1 MSLYNKDIMV
11 VFFTNI
17 QKLISWLYRMRLRIR
32 NFIKDRF
39 LEKFSTNWVVV
50 PIFLFLAWLIICF
63 DYSSVILRPEELS
76 SLFFSIGT
84 ITGSMLAIV
93 FAFTS
98 QLISRSNEALSTRFY
113 KAFARDIKID
123 LSYILLG
130 AITVGEFVLGTI
142 NSGGNNDTK
151 IILLKTGILS
161 LLFSIMI
168 LYYSYTRL
176 IKLMDNDQLVLI
188 LAKKYKKEIDEM
200 NYLAKR
206 ISHILNIKHN
216 KTSDKDK
223 RAMQAYVYTTQ
234 LHPKVNSLQNHLDG
248 LIELYSVSKEKKD
261 TYAAYN
267 WLFLAFN
274 LIIVYTLSR
283 KYNSSIKYNPKA
295 GLISESDVAAF
306 IQASLEK
313 MYFIWEKALAEND
326 VVTIRKYIR
335 HVQDVVIASLDVQ
348 HIERPEENPAYH
360 AAIYNFTEII
370 ENSIKQKNVDAL
382 FEASDALNQIAK
394 KALQFKHRIDPTE
407 NILKYLHKIIA
418 QASRSDDMYPVL
430 KNGID
435 SLTSVC
441 NHIFAQD
448 ELTDRRLRIMQD
460 YVPNCIILGVMSDRS
475 LVDITLTVFGD
486 NIFAYA
492 SQGIGD
498 NISENQVKKI
508 INISDLTISILKSLA
523 ILSIGMRNGVQS
535 MNRNILVMPEFL
547 FKILTNDKVNEIHK
561 QKIKYLL
568 SELATLPS
576 SLPKLE
582 AVKNFNDIE
591 DFLDKLLQSS
601 LIGVENNQLDYS
613 GKVLSSI
620 FKYLEDAVN
629 SKDSKVSIMDVLR
642 CVNKTKTIGAAAQS
656 LGHKDISK
664 KVIEFIKKIEELYH
678 DKYFPDGFDESKQH
692 TPSPLFLRSDQDTA
706 YGSGVGL
713 PSYFDGTY
721 ELFLRHYS
729 RSALD
734 KFEKSIWR
742 FDDEKQQSNQEH
754 SSQNS

>member
-418 QASRSDDMYPVL
+418 QASGSDDMYPVL

-460 YVPNCIILGVMSDRS
+460 YVPNCIIQGVMSDRS

-508 INISDLTISILKSLA
+508 INTSDLTISILKSLA
-523 ILSIGMRNGVQS
+523 ILSIEMRNGVQS
-535 MNRNILVMPEFL
+535 MNRNILVMSEFL

>member
-1 MSLYNKDIMV
+1 MRNLLYKYLVIFYKQSL
-11 VFFTNI
+11 
-17 QKLISWLYRMRLRIR
+17 RLDPLELHIR
-32 NFIKDRF
+32 NFIKYRF
-39 LEKFSTNWVVV
+39 LEKFSSNWVAT
-50 PIFLFLAWLIICF
+50 PIFLLLAWLIICF
-63 DYSSVILRPEELS
+63 DCSSIILNSEELS

-130 AITVGEFVLGTI
+130 AITVGEFVLGAI
-142 NSGGNNDTK
+142 NSRGNNDTK
-151 IILLKTGILS
+151 IILLKIGIL
-161 LLFSIMI
+161 LLLLSII
-168 LYYSYTRL
+168 VLYYSYTRL
-176 IKLMDNDQLVLI
+176 IRLMNNDQLVLM

-206 ISHILNIKHN
+206 ISHILNIKHD
-216 KTSDKDK
+216 KTLDKDK

-267 WLFLAFN
+267 WLHLAFN

-283 KYNSSIKYNPKA
+283 KYNSSIKHNPKA

-335 HVQDVVIASLDVQ
+335 HVQDVVMASLDVR
-348 HIERPEENPAYH
+348 HIEQPEENPAYH
-360 AAIYNFTEII
+360 TAIYNFTEVI

-394 KALQFKHRIDPTE
+394 KALQFKHRIDPIE
-407 NILKYLHKIIA
+407 SILKYLHKIIA
-418 QASRSDDMYPVL
+418 QASGSDDMYPVL
-430 KNGID
+430 KNGVD
-435 SLTSVC
+435 SLISVC
-441 NHIFAQD
+441 NQIFIQD
-448 ELTDRRLRIMQD
+448 ELTDYRLRIMQKYIPD
-460 YVPNCIILGVMSDRS
+460 CIILGVKNNRHLIDT
-475 LVDITLTVFGD
+475 TLTVFGD

-492 SQGIGD
+492 SREFGD
-498 NISENQVKKI
+498 NISENQIKKI
-508 INISDLTISILKSLA
+508 VNISELTISILKRLA
-523 ILSIGMRNGVQS
+523 ILSRGISGGVQS
-535 MNRNILVMPEFL
+535 MNRNILVMPQLL
-547 FKILTNDKVNEIHK
+547 FKILVNDKVDERYK
-561 QKIKYLL
+561 QEIKYLL
-568 SELATLPS
+568 SKLATLPS

-582 AVKNFNDIE
+582 SVETFDDIE

-613 GKVLSSI
+613 SKVLSSI
-620 FKYLEDAVN
+620 FQYLKDAAN
-629 SKDSKVSIMDVLR
+629 GEDSKVNIMDLLR
-642 CVNKTKTIGAAAQS
+642 VVNKTKTIGAVAQS
-656 LGHKDISK
+656 LGYKDISK
-664 KVIEFIKKIEELYH
+664 AVIEFIRNFEELYH
-678 DKYFPDGFDESKQH
+678 NEYYPDGFDENKQY
-692 TPSPLFLRSDQDTA
+692 TPSPLFLHSGKNTV
-706 YGSGVGL
+706 YGSRLGL
-713 PSYFDGTY
+713 PSYFNDVYALFY
-721 ELFLRHYS
+721 EHHS
-729 RSALD
+729 QSVLD

-742 FDDEKQQSNQEH
+742 NAKKKKS
-754 SSQNS
+754 

>member
-1 MSLYNKDIMV
+1 
-11 VFFTNI
+11 
-17 QKLISWLYRMRLRIR
+17 MRLRIR
-32 NFIKDRF
+32 NFIKYRF
-39 LEKFSTNWVVV
+39 LEKFSANWVVT
-50 PIFLFLAWLIICF
+50 PIFLLLAWLIFYF
-63 DYSSVILRPEELS
+63 DCSSIILNSEELS
-76 SLFFSIGT
+76 SPFFSIGT
-84 ITGSMLAIV
+84 ITGSMLAIA

-98 QLISRSNEALSTRFY
+98 QLISRSSEALPARFY
-113 KAFARDIKID
+113 RIFARDTVID
-123 LSYILLG
+123 ISYALLG
-130 AITVGEFVLGTI
+130 LITIVEFGIGITVNSDSGT
-142 NSGGNNDTK
+142 
-151 IILLKTGILS
+151 LLLRIGLLL

-176 IKLMDNDQLVLI
+176 IKLMNNDQLVLM

-267 WLFLAFN
+267 WLCLAFN

-283 KYNSSIKYNPKA
+283 KYNSSIKCNPKA
-295 GLISESDVAAF
+295 GLILESDVAAF

-360 AAIYNFTEII
+360 AAIYNFTEVI

-394 KALQFKHRIDPTE
+394 KALQFKHRIDPID
-407 NILKYLHKIIA
+407 NILKYLHKIIV
-418 QASRSDDMYPVL
+418 QASGSDDMYPVL

-441 NHIFAQD
+441 NQIFIQD
-448 ELTDRRLRIMQD
+448 ELTDYRLRIMQKYIPD
-460 YVPNCIILGVMSDRS
+460 CIILGVKNNRHLIDT
-475 LVDITLTVFGD
+475 TLTMFGD

-492 SQGIGD
+492 SREFGD
-498 NISENQVKKI
+498 NISENQIKKI
-508 INISDLTISILKSLA
+508 VNISELTISILKRLA
-523 ILSIGMRNGVQS
+523 ILSRGISSGVQG
-535 MNRNILVMPEFL
+535 MNRNILVMPQLL
-547 FKILTNDKVNEIHK
+547 FNILVNDKVDERYK
-561 QKIKYLL
+561 QEIKYLL
-568 SELATLPS
+568 SKLATLPS

-582 AVKNFNDIE
+582 SVETFDDIE

-629 SKDSKVSIMDVLR
+629 SKDSKVNIMDLLR
-642 CVNKTKTIGAAAQS
+642 VVNKTKTIGTASQS
-656 LGHKDISK
+656 LGYTNISK
-664 KVIEFIKKIEELYH
+664 KVIEFIKKFEELYH
-678 DKYFPDGFDESKQH
+678 DKYFPDGFDENKQH

-706 YGSGVGL
+706 YDSGVGL

-721 ELFLRHYS
+721 ELFFRHHS
-729 RSALD
+729 QSALD

-742 FDDEKQQSNQEH
+742 NVKKKKQQSNQGH

>member
-1 MSLYNKDIMV
+1 MRNLLYKYLVI
-11 VFFTNI
+11 FYKQI
-17 QKLISWLYRMRLRIR
+17 LRLDLLELHTR
-32 NFIKDRF
+32 NFIKYRF
-39 LEKFSTNWVVV
+39 LERFSATWIVVL
-50 PIFLFLAWLIICF
+50 IFISLAWLIICF
-63 DYSSVILRPEELS
+63 DYSSVILKPEELS
-76 SLFFSIGT
+76 SFFFSIGT
-84 ITGSMLAIV
+84 IIGSMLAIV

-98 QLISRSNEALSTRFY
+98 QLISRSNEALSARFY
-113 KAFARDIKID
+113 KSFARDTRID

-130 AITVGEFVLGTI
+130 AITVIEFVLGII
-142 NSGGNNDTK
+142 NSKEDNDTK
-151 IILLKTGILS
+151 VILLRVGLLLLLLS
-161 LLFSIMI
+161 VMI

-176 IKLMDNDQLVLI
+176 IRLMNNDQLVLM
-188 LAKKYKKEIDEM
+188 LAKNIKKEIDEM

-206 ISHILNIKHN
+206 ISHILNIKLN

-223 RAMQAYVYTTQ
+223 RATQANIYTTQ
-234 LHPKVNSLQNHLDG
+234 LHPKVNNLQNHLDG

-261 TYAAYN
+261 TYTAYN
-267 WLFLAFN
+267 WLRLAFN

-283 KYNSSIKYNPKA
+283 KYNTSIKCNLKA

-360 AAIYNFTEII
+360 TAIYNFTEVI

-394 KALQFKHRIDPTE
+394 KTLQSKHRVDPIE

-418 QASRSDDMYPVL
+418 QASGSEDMHPVL

-435 SLTSVC
+435 SLASVC
-441 NHIFAQD
+441 NQIFIQD
-448 ELTDRRLRIMQD
+448 ELTDRRLRIMQK
-460 YVPNCIILGVMSDRS
+460 YVPDCIVLSTINDHG
-475 LVDITLTVFGD
+475 LVDITLTMFGD
-486 NIFAYA
+486 NIFTYA
-492 SQGIGD
+492 SHGIGD
-498 NISENQVKKI
+498 NISENQIKKI
-508 INISDLTISILKSLA
+508 INISKLTISILKRLA
-523 ILSIGMRNGVQS
+523 ISSIGMLNGVQS
-535 MNRNILVMPEFL
+535 MNRNILVMPGLL
-547 FKILTNDKVNEIHK
+547 FKILANDKVDERYKQEIK
-561 QKIKYLL
+561 RLL

-582 AVKNFNDIE
+582 TVKDFDDIE
-591 DFLDKLLQSS
+591 EFLDKLLQSS

-629 SKDSKVSIMDVLR
+629 SKDSKVNIMGLLR
-642 CVNKTKTIGAAAQS
+642 VVNKTKTIGAAAQS
-656 LGHKDISK
+656 LGYEGISK
-664 KVIEFIKKIEELYH
+664 AVIKFIRGFEELYH
-678 DKYFPDGFDESKQH
+678 NKYFPDGFDENKQY
-692 TPSPLFLRSDQDTA
+692 TLSPLFLRSDQDTA
-706 YGSGVGL
+706 YDSGVGL
-713 PSYFDGTY
+713 PSYVDDTHAPFY
-721 ELFLRHYS
+721 RHHGQ
-729 RSALD
+729 SALD

-742 FDDEKQQSNQEH
+742 NVKKKKQQSNQGH

>member
-1 MSLYNKDIMV
+1 MV

-32 NFIKDRF
+32 NFIKYRF
-39 LEKFSTNWVVV
+39 FEKFSANWVVV
-50 PIFLFLAWLIICF
+50 SIFLFLAWLIFYF
-63 DYSSVILRPEELS
+63 DCSSIILNSEELS
-76 SLFFSIGT
+76 SLFFSIGA
-84 ITGSMLAIV
+84 ITGSMLAIA

-98 QLISRSNEALSTRFY
+98 QLISRSSEALPARFY
-113 KAFARDIKID
+113 RIFARDTVID
-123 LSYILLG
+123 ISYALLG
-130 AITVGEFVLGTI
+130 LITIVEFVIGITVNSDSGT
-142 NSGGNNDTK
+142 
-151 IILLKTGILS
+151 LLLRIG
-161 LLFSIMI
+161 LLLLLLSIMI

-176 IKLMDNDQLVLI
+176 IRLMNNDQLVLM

-206 ISHILNIKHN
+206 ISRILNIKHN

-223 RAMQAYVYTTQ
+223 HAMQACVYTTQ
-234 LHPKVNSLQNHLDG
+234 LHSKVNNLQNHLDG

-261 TYAAYN
+261 TYTAYN
-267 WLFLAFN
+267 WLRLAFN

-283 KYNSSIKYNPKA
+283 KYNTSIKYNLKA

-360 AAIYNFTEII
+360 TAIYNFTEVI

-394 KALQFKHRIDPTE
+394 KALQFKHRIDPIE

-430 KNGID
+430 KNAID
-435 SLTSVC
+435 NLTSVC
-441 NHIFAQD
+441 NQIFIQD

-460 YVPNCIILGVMSDRS
+460 YVPDCIILGVMNNRGLIDT
-475 LVDITLTVFGD
+475 TLTMFGD

-492 SQGIGD
+492 SHGIGD
-498 NISENQVKKI
+498 NISENQIKKI
-508 INISDLTISILKSLA
+508 INISKLTISILKRSA
-523 ILSIGMRNGVQS
+523 ISSIGMLNGVQS
-535 MNRNILVMPEFL
+535 MNRNILVMPDFL
-547 FKILTNDKVNEIHK
+547 FKILTNDKVDERYKQEIK
-561 QKIKYLL
+561 DLL
-568 SELATLPS
+568 SKLAALPS

-582 AVKNFNDIE
+582 TVKDFDDIE
-591 DFLDKLLQSS
+591 EFLDKLLQSS

-629 SKDSKVSIMDVLR
+629 SKDSKVNIMGLLR
-642 CVNKTKTIGAAAQS
+642 VVNKTKTIGAAAQS
-656 LGHKDISK
+656 LRYEGISK
-664 KVIEFIKKIEELYH
+664 AVIKFIRGFEELYH
-678 DKYFPDGFDESKQH
+678 NKYFPDGFDENKQY
-692 TPSPLFLRSDQDTA
+692 TLSPLFLRSDQDTA
-706 YGSGVGL
+706 YDSGVGL
-713 PSYFDGTY
+713 PSYVDDTHAPFY
-721 ELFLRHYS
+721 RHHGQ
-729 RSALD
+729 SALD

-742 FDDEKQQSNQEH
+742 DVKKKKKQQSNQGN

>member
-261 TYAAYN
+261 TYTAYN

-360 AAIYNFTEII
+360 AAIYNFTEVI

-418 QASRSDDMYPVL
+418 QASGSDDMYPVL

-460 YVPNCIILGVMSDRS
+460 YVPNCIIQGVMSDRS

-508 INISDLTISILKSLA
+508 INTSDLTISILKSLA
-523 ILSIGMRNGVQS
+523 ILSIEMRNGVQS
-535 MNRNILVMPEFL
+535 MNRNILVMSEFL

>member
-1 MSLYNKDIMV
+1 MSFFSTDIQKWGLSLYM
-11 VFFTNI
+11 T
-17 QKLISWLYRMRLRIR
+17 RLRTR
-32 NFIKDRF
+32 NLIKYRFI
-39 LEKFSTNWVVV
+39 EKFSTNWVVV

-360 AAIYNFTEII
+360 AAIYNFTEVI

-418 QASRSDDMYPVL
+418 QASGSDDMYPVL

-460 YVPNCIILGVMSDRS
+460 YVPNCILGVMSDRS

-508 INISDLTISILKSLA
+508 INTSDLTISILKSLA

-642 CVNKTKTIGAAAQS
+642 CVNKTKTIGAAAQF

-678 DKYFPDGFDESKQH
+678 DKYFPDGFDENKQH
-692 TPSPLFLRSDQDTA
+692 TPSPLFLRSYQDTA
-706 YGSGVGL
+706 YDSGVGL

-721 ELFLRHYS
+721 ELFLRHHS
-729 RSALD
+729 QSALD

-742 FDDEKQQSNQEH
+742 NVKKKKQQSNQEH

>member
-1 MSLYNKDIMV
+1 MV
-11 VFFTNI
+11 VFSTNI

-32 NFIKDRF
+32 NFIKSRF
-39 LEKFSTNWVVV
+39 LEKFSANWVVV

-63 DYSSVILRPEELS
+63 DCSSIILNSEQLS
-76 SLFFSIGT
+76 SFFFSVGA
-84 ITGSMLAIV
+84 ITGSMLAIA

-98 QLISRSNEALSTRFY
+98 QLISRSSEALPARFY
-113 KAFARDIKID
+113 RIFARDTVID
-123 LSYILLG
+123 ISYALLG
-130 AITVGEFVLGTI
+130 LITIVEFGIGITV
-142 NSGGNNDTK
+142 NSDSRTLLLRIGLLLLLLS
-151 IILLKTGILS
+151 II
-161 LLFSIMI
+161 I

-176 IKLMDNDQLVLI
+176 IKLMSNDQLVLM

-200 NYLAKR
+200 NYVAKR
-206 ISHILNIKHN
+206 ISHILNIKLN

-223 RAMQAYVYTTQ
+223 RATQANIYTTQ
-234 LHPKVNSLQNHLDG
+234 LHPKVNNLQNHLDG

-261 TYAAYN
+261 TYTAYN
-267 WLFLAFN
+267 WLRLAFN
-274 LIIVYTLSR
+274 LIIVYTMSR
-283 KYNSSIKYNPKA
+283 KYNTSIKYNPKA

-360 AAIYNFTEII
+360 AAIYNFTEVI

-382 FEASDALNQIAK
+382 FEASDALSQIVK
-394 KALQFKHRIDPTE
+394 KALRFKHRIDPIE

-418 QASRSDDMYPVL
+418 QASGSDDMYPVL
-430 KNGID
+430 ENGID

-441 NHIFAQD
+441 NQIFIQD
-448 ELTDRRLRIMQD
+448 ELTDYRLRIMQK
-460 YVPNCIILGVMSDRS
+460 YVPDCIILGVMNDRS

-508 INISDLTISILKSLA
+508 INISELTISILKRLA
-523 ILSIGMRNGVQS
+523 ILSIGVRSGVQS
-535 MNRNILVMPEFL
+535 MNRNILVMSEFL
-547 FKILTNDKVNEIHK
+547 PKILANDKVNEIHK

-568 SELATLPS
+568 SELATLTS
-576 SLPKLE
+576 SLPRLE

-642 CVNKTKTIGAAAQS
+642 DVNKTKTIGAAAQS
-656 LGHKDISK
+656 LGHKGISE
-664 KVIEFIKKIEELYH
+664 KVIESIRNFEELYH
-678 DKYFPDGFDESKQH
+678 DKYFPDGFDENKQYI
-692 TPSPLFLRSDQDTA
+692 PSPLFLRSDQNTVYD
-706 YGSGVGL
+706 GGVGL
-713 PSYFDGTY
+713 PSYFDDTY
-721 ELFLRHYS
+721 ALFYRYHS
-729 RSALD
+729 QSTLD
-734 KFEKSIWR
+734 KFEKSIWINVKR
-742 FDDEKQQSNQEH
+742 KKQQSSQGY

>member
-1 MSLYNKDIMV
+1 
-11 VFFTNI
+11 
-17 QKLISWLYRMRLRIR
+17 MRLRIR
-32 NFIKDRF
+32 NFIKYRF
-39 LEKFSTNWVVV
+39 LEKFSANWVVT
-50 PIFLFLAWLIICF
+50 PIFLLLAWLIFYF
-63 DYSSVILRPEELS
+63 DCSSIILNSEELS
-76 SLFFSIGT
+76 SPFFSIGT
-84 ITGSMLAIV
+84 ITGSMLAIA

-98 QLISRSNEALSTRFY
+98 QLISRSSEALPARFY
-113 KAFARDIKID
+113 RIFARDTVID
-123 LSYILLG
+123 ISYALLG
-130 AITVGEFVLGTI
+130 LITIVEFGIGITVNSDSGT
-142 NSGGNNDTK
+142 
-151 IILLKTGILS
+151 LLLRIGLLL

-176 IKLMDNDQLVLI
+176 IKLMNNDQLVLM

-267 WLFLAFN
+267 WLCLAFN

-283 KYNSSIKYNPKA
+283 KYNSSIKCNPKA
-295 GLISESDVAAF
+295 GLILESDVAAF

-360 AAIYNFTEII
+360 AAIYNFTEVI

-394 KALQFKHRIDPTE
+394 KALQFKHRIDPIE

-418 QASRSDDMYPVL
+418 QASGSDDMYPVL

-460 YVPNCIILGVMSDRS
+460 YVPNCIIFGVMNDRG
-475 LVDITLTVFGD
+475 LVDIALTVFGD

-498 NISENQVKKI
+498 NISENQIKKI
-508 INISDLTISILKSLA
+508 INVSELTISILKRLA
-523 ILSIGMRNGVQS
+523 ILSIGIRSGVQS
-535 MNRNILVMPEFL
+535 MNGNILVMPDFL
-547 FKILTNDKVNEIHK
+547 FKILTNDKVDERYKQEIK
-561 QKIKYLL
+561 DLL
-568 SELATLPS
+568 SKLAALPS

-582 AVKNFNDIE
+582 TVKDFDDIE
-591 DFLDKLLQSS
+591 EFLDKLLQSS

-629 SKDSKVSIMDVLR
+629 SKDSKVNIMDLLR
-642 CVNKTKTIGAAAQS
+642 VVNKTKTIGTASQS
-656 LGHKDISK
+656 LGYTNISK
-664 KVIEFIKKIEELYH
+664 KVIEFIKKFEELYH
-678 DKYFPDGFDESKQH
+678 DKYFPDGFDENKQH

-706 YGSGVGL
+706 YDSGVGL

-721 ELFLRHYS
+721 ELFFRHHS
-729 RSALD
+729 QSALD

-742 FDDEKQQSNQEH
+742 NVKKKKQQSNQGH

>member
-1 MSLYNKDIMV
+1 
-11 VFFTNI
+11 
-17 QKLISWLYRMRLRIR
+17 MRLRIR
-32 NFIKDRF
+32 NFIKSRF
-39 LEKFSTNWVVV
+39 LEKFSANWVVV

-63 DYSSVILRPEELS
+63 DCSSIILNSEQLS
-76 SLFFSIGT
+76 SFFFSVGA
-84 ITGSMLAIV
+84 ITGSMLAIA

-98 QLISRSNEALSTRFY
+98 QLISRSSEALPARFY
-113 KAFARDIKID
+113 RIFARDTVID
-123 LSYILLG
+123 ISYALLG
-130 AITVGEFVLGTI
+130 LITIVEFGIGITV
-142 NSGGNNDTK
+142 NSDSRTLLLRIGLLLLLLS
-151 IILLKTGILS
+151 II
-161 LLFSIMI
+161 I

-176 IKLMDNDQLVLI
+176 IKLMSNDQLVLM

-200 NYLAKR
+200 NYVAKR
-206 ISHILNIKHN
+206 ISHILNIKLN

-223 RAMQAYVYTTQ
+223 RATQANIYTTQ
-234 LHPKVNSLQNHLDG
+234 LHPKVNNLQNHLDG

-261 TYAAYN
+261 TYTAYN
-267 WLFLAFN
+267 WLRLAFN
-274 LIIVYTLSR
+274 LIIVYTMSR
-283 KYNSSIKYNPKA
+283 KYNTSIKYNPKA

-360 AAIYNFTEII
+360 AAIYNFTEVI

-382 FEASDALNQIAK
+382 FEASDALSQIVK
-394 KALQFKHRIDPTE
+394 KALRFKHRIDPIE

-418 QASRSDDMYPVL
+418 QASGSDDMYPVL
-430 KNGID
+430 ENGID

-441 NHIFAQD
+441 NQIFIQD
-448 ELTDRRLRIMQD
+448 ELTDYRLRIMQK
-460 YVPNCIILGVMSDRS
+460 YVPDCIILGVMNDRS

-508 INISDLTISILKSLA
+508 INISELTISILKRLA
-523 ILSIGMRNGVQS
+523 ILSIGVRSGVQS
-535 MNRNILVMPEFL
+535 MNRNILVMSEFL
-547 FKILTNDKVNEIHK
+547 PKILANDKVNEIHK

-568 SELATLPS
+568 SELATLTS
-576 SLPKLE
+576 SLPRLE

-642 CVNKTKTIGAAAQS
+642 DVNKTKTIGAAAQS
-656 LGHKDISK
+656 LGHKGISE
-664 KVIEFIKKIEELYH
+664 KVIESIRNFEELYH
-678 DKYFPDGFDESKQH
+678 DKYFPDGFDENKQYI
-692 TPSPLFLRSDQDTA
+692 PSPLFLRSDQNTVYD
-706 YGSGVGL
+706 GGVGL
-713 PSYFDGTY
+713 PSYFDDTY
-721 ELFLRHYS
+721 ALFYRYYS
-729 RSALD
+729 QSTLD
-734 KFEKSIWR
+734 KFEKSIWINVKR
-742 FDDEKQQSNQEH
+742 KKQQSSQGY

>member
-1 MSLYNKDIMV
+1 MSVFSIDVREWAVRLYTV
-11 VFFTNI
+11 
-17 QKLISWLYRMRLRIR
+17 RLHTR
-32 NFIKDRF
+32 NFIKYGF
-39 LEKFSTNWVVV
+39 LERFSATWIVVL
-50 PIFLFLAWLIICF
+50 IFISLAWLIICF
-63 DYSSVILRPEELS
+63 DYSSVILEPEELS
-76 SLFFSIGT
+76 SFFFSVGT

-98 QLISRSNEALSTRFY
+98 QLISRSNEALSARFY
-113 KAFARDIKID
+113 KAFARDTRID
-123 LSYILLG
+123 LSYI
-130 AITVGEFVLGTI
+130 VLGSITI
-142 NSGGNNDTK
+142 VEFGLG
-151 IILLKTGILS
+151 IIADDGDASTARNTLLRIGLLLLLLS
-161 LLFSIMI
+161 III

-176 IKLMDNDQLVLI
+176 IKLMNNDQLVLM

-206 ISHILNIKHN
+206 ISRILNIKHN

-223 RAMQAYVYTTQ
+223 RAMQAYIYTTQ

-267 WLFLAFN
+267 WLCLAFN

-283 KYNSSIKYNPKA
+283 KYNTSIKYNLKA

-306 IQASLEK
+306 IQVSLEK

-335 HVQDVVIASLDVQ
+335 HVQDVVIASLEVQ

-360 AAIYNFTEII
+360 TAIYNFTEVI

-394 KALQFKHRIDPTE
+394 KALQFKHRIDPIE

-418 QASRSDDMYPVL
+418 QASGSDDMYPVL
-430 KNGID
+430 KNTID

-460 YVPNCIILGVMSDRS
+460 YVPNCIILGVMNGRGLIDT
-475 LVDITLTVFGD
+475 TLTVFGD

-492 SQGIGD
+492 SHGIGD

-508 INISDLTISILKSLA
+508 INISELTISILKSLA
-523 ILSIGMRNGVQS
+523 ILSIGMLNGVQS
-535 MNRNILVMPEFL
+535 MNGNILVMPEFL
-547 FKILTNDKVNEIHK
+547 FKILTNDKVDERYKQEIK
-561 QKIKYLL
+561 RLL

-576 SLPKLE
+576 SLPKPE
-582 AVKNFNDIE
+582 TVKDFDDIE
-591 DFLDKLLQSS
+591 EFLDKLLQSS
-601 LIGVENNQLDYS
+601 LIGIENNQLDYS
-613 GKVLSSI
+613 REILDSI
-620 FKYLEDAVN
+620 FKYLENAIS
-629 SKDSKVSIMDVLR
+629 SKDSKVNIMDVLR
-642 CVNKTKTIGAAAQS
+642 AVNKTKMIGAAAQS

-664 KVIEFIKKIEELYH
+664 KVIEFIKKFEELYH
-678 DKYFPDGFDESKQH
+678 DKYFPDGFDESKQYA
-692 TPSPLFLRSDQDTA
+692 PSPLFLRSDQNTVYDD
-706 YGSGVGL
+706 GIGL
-713 PSYFDGTY
+713 HSYFDDVY
-721 ELFLRHYS
+721 ALFYRHHNQS
-729 RSALD
+729 TLG
-734 KFEKSIWR
+734 KFEKNIWR
-742 FDDEKQQSNQEH
+742 STKKKKQQSSQDH
-754 SSQNS
+754 LSQNS

>member
-1 MSLYNKDIMV
+1 MV

-32 NFIKDRF
+32 NFIKYRF
-39 LEKFSTNWVVV
+39 FEKFSANWVVV
-50 PIFLFLAWLIICF
+50 SIFLFLAWLIFYF
-63 DYSSVILRPEELS
+63 DCSSIILNSEELS
-76 SLFFSIGT
+76 SLFFSIGA
-84 ITGSMLAIV
+84 ITGSMLAIA

-98 QLISRSNEALSTRFY
+98 QLISRSSEALPARFY
-113 KAFARDIKID
+113 RIFARDTVID
-123 LSYILLG
+123 ISYALLG
-130 AITVGEFVLGTI
+130 LITIVEFVIGITVNSDSGT
-142 NSGGNNDTK
+142 
-151 IILLKTGILS
+151 LLLRIG
-161 LLFSIMI
+161 LLLLLLSIMI

-176 IKLMDNDQLVLI
+176 IRLMNNDQLVLM

-206 ISHILNIKHN
+206 ISRILNIKHN

-223 RAMQAYVYTTQ
+223 RAMQAYIYTTQ

-261 TYAAYN
+261 TYTAYN
-267 WLFLAFN
+267 WLRLAFN

-283 KYNSSIKYNPKA
+283 KYNTSIKYNLKA

-360 AAIYNFTEII
+360 TAIYNFTEVI

-394 KALQFKHRIDPTE
+394 KALQFKHRIDPIE

-430 KNGID
+430 KNAID
-435 SLTSVC
+435 NLTSVC
-441 NHIFAQD
+441 NQIFIQD

-460 YVPNCIILGVMSDRS
+460 YVPDCIILGVMNNRGLIDT
-475 LVDITLTVFGD
+475 TLTMFGD

-492 SQGIGD
+492 SHGIGD
-498 NISENQVKKI
+498 NISENQIKKI
-508 INISDLTISILKSLA
+508 INISKLTISILKRSA
-523 ILSIGMRNGVQS
+523 ISSIGMLNGVQS
-535 MNRNILVMPEFL
+535 MNRNILVMPDFL
-547 FKILTNDKVNEIHK
+547 FKILTNDKVDERYKQEIK
-561 QKIKYLL
+561 DLL
-568 SELATLPS
+568 SKLAALPS

-582 AVKNFNDIE
+582 TVKDFDDIE
-591 DFLDKLLQSS
+591 EFLDKLLQSS

-629 SKDSKVSIMDVLR
+629 SKDSKVNIMGLLR
-642 CVNKTKTIGAAAQS
+642 VVNKTKTIGAAAQS
-656 LGHKDISK
+656 LRYEGISK
-664 KVIEFIKKIEELYH
+664 AVIKFIRGFEELYH
-678 DKYFPDGFDESKQH
+678 NKYFPDGFDENKQY
-692 TPSPLFLRSDQDTA
+692 TLSPLFLRSDQDTA
-706 YGSGVGL
+706 YDSGVGL
-713 PSYFDGTY
+713 PSYVDDTHAPFY
-721 ELFLRHYS
+721 RHHGQ
-729 RSALD
+729 SALD

-742 FDDEKQQSNQEH
+742 DVKKKKKQQSNQGN

>member
-1 MSLYNKDIMV
+1 
-11 VFFTNI
+11 
-17 QKLISWLYRMRLRIR
+17 MRLRIR

-206 ISHILNIKHN
+206 ISRILNIKHN

-360 AAIYNFTEII
+360 AAIYNFTEVI

-418 QASRSDDMYPVL
+418 QASGSDDMYPVL

-460 YVPNCIILGVMSDRS
+460 YVPNCIIQGVMSDRS

-508 INISDLTISILKSLA
+508 INTSDLTISILKSLA
-523 ILSIGMRNGVQS
+523 ILSIEMRNGVQS
-535 MNRNILVMPEFL
+535 MNRNILVMSEFL

-642 CVNKTKTIGAAAQS
+642 CVNKTKTIGAVAQS

>member
-360 AAIYNFTEII
+360 AAIYNFTEVI

-418 QASRSDDMYPVL
+418 QASGSDDMYPVL

-460 YVPNCIILGVMSDRS
+460 YVPNCIIQGVMSDRS

-508 INISDLTISILKSLA
+508 INTSDLTISILKSLA
-523 ILSIGMRNGVQS
+523 ILSIEMRNGVQS
-535 MNRNILVMPEFL
+535 MNRNILVMSEFL
-547 FKILTNDKVNEIHK
+547 FKILTNDKVNEMHK

>member
-1 MSLYNKDIMV
+1 MRNLLYKYLVIFYKQSL
-11 VFFTNI
+11 
-17 QKLISWLYRMRLRIR
+17 RLDPLELHIR
-32 NFIKDRF
+32 NFIKYRF
-39 LEKFSTNWVVV
+39 LEKFSSNWVAT
-50 PIFLFLAWLIICF
+50 PIFLLLAWLIICF
-63 DYSSVILRPEELS
+63 DCSSIILNSEELS

-130 AITVGEFVLGTI
+130 AITVGEFVLGAI
-142 NSGGNNDTK
+142 NSRGNNDTK
-151 IILLKTGILS
+151 IILLKIGIL
-161 LLFSIMI
+161 LLLLSII
-168 LYYSYTRL
+168 VLYYSYTRL
-176 IKLMDNDQLVLI
+176 IRLMNNDQLVLM

-206 ISHILNIKHN
+206 ISHILNIKHD
-216 KTSDKDK
+216 KTLDKDK

-267 WLFLAFN
+267 WLHLAFN

-283 KYNSSIKYNPKA
+283 KYNSSIKHNPKA

-335 HVQDVVIASLDVQ
+335 HVQDVVMASLDVR
-348 HIERPEENPAYH
+348 HIEQPEENPAYH
-360 AAIYNFTEII
+360 TAIYNFTEVI

-394 KALQFKHRIDPTE
+394 KALQFKHRIDPIE
-407 NILKYLHKIIA
+407 SILKYLHKIIA
-418 QASRSDDMYPVL
+418 QASGSDDMYPVL
-430 KNGID
+430 KNGVD
-435 SLTSVC
+435 SLISVC
-441 NHIFAQD
+441 NQIFIQD
-448 ELTDRRLRIMQD
+448 ELTDYRLRIMQK
-460 YVPNCIILGVMSDRS
+460 YVPDCIILGVMNDRG
-475 LVDITLTVFGD
+475 LVDIALTVFGD

-492 SQGIGD
+492 SHGIGD
-498 NISENQVKKI
+498 NISENQIEKI
-508 INISDLTISILKSLA
+508 INISKLTVSILKRLA
-523 ILSIGMRNGVQS
+523 ILSIGIRSGVQS
-535 MNRNILVMPEFL
+535 MNRNILVMSEFL
-547 FKILTNDKVNEIHK
+547 FKVLADDKVEERHK
-561 QKIKYLL
+561 QEIKYLL
-568 SELATLPS
+568 LKLATLPS
-576 SLPKLE
+576 NLPKLE
-582 AVKNFNDIE
+582 NIKYFDYVE

-601 LIGVENNQLDYS
+601 FMGIENNQLDYS
-613 GKVLSSI
+613 RKNLDSI
-620 FKYLEDAVN
+620 FEYLENAVSNKN
-629 SKDSKVSIMDVLR
+629 SQDYIMDLLR
-642 CVNKTKTIGAAAQS
+642 TVNKTKIVGATAQS
-656 LGHKDISK
+656 LRYKDISK
-664 KVIEFIKKIEELYH
+664 AVIEFIRKFEELYH
-678 DKYFPDGFDESKQH
+678 DKYFPDGFDESKQY
-692 TPSPLFLRSDQDTA
+692 TPPPLFLHSNPNTVYD
-706 YGSGVGL
+706 SGVGL
-713 PSYFDGTY
+713 PSYFDDMYT
-721 ELFLRHYS
+721 LFYRYHD
-729 RSALD
+729 RSILD

-742 FDDEKQQSNQEH
+742 SAKKSQSSQEL

>member
-1 MSLYNKDIMV
+1 MSFFSTDIQKWGLSLY
-11 VFFTNI
+11 TT
-17 QKLISWLYRMRLRIR
+17 RLRTR
-32 NFIKDRF
+32 NFIKYRF
-39 LEKFSTNWVVV
+39 IERFSATWIAVL
-50 PIFLFLAWLIICF
+50 IFISLAWLIICF
-63 DYSSVILRPEELS
+63 DYSSVILKPEELS
-76 SLFFSIGT
+76 SFFFSVGT

-98 QLISRSNEALSTRFY
+98 QLISRSNEALSARFY
-113 KAFARDIKID
+113 KSFARDTRID

-130 AITVGEFVLGTI
+130 FITVVEFILGIIITNSN
-142 NSGGNNDTK
+142 NSGARIFLPRVGLLLLLLSI
-151 IILLKTGILS
+151 IIL
-161 LLFSIMI
+161 
-168 LYYSYTRL
+168 YCSYIRL
-176 IKLMDNDQLVLI
+176 IRLMNNDQLVLM
-188 LAKKYKKEIDEM
+188 LAKNIKKEIDEM

-206 ISHILNIKHN
+206 ISHILNIKLN

-223 RAMQAYVYTTQ
+223 RATQANIYTTQ
-234 LHPKVNSLQNHLDG
+234 LHPKVNNLQNHLDG

-261 TYAAYN
+261 TYTAYN
-267 WLFLAFN
+267 WLRLAFN

-283 KYNSSIKYNPKA
+283 KYNTSIKCNLKA

-360 AAIYNFTEII
+360 TAIYNFTEVI

-394 KALQFKHRIDPTE
+394 KALQFKHRIDPVE
-407 NILKYLHKIIA
+407 SILKYLHKIIA
-418 QASRSDDMYPVL
+418 QASGPDDMYPVL

-441 NHIFAQD
+441 NQIFIQD

-460 YVPNCIILGVMSDRS
+460 YVPDCIILGVMNDRG
-475 LVDITLTVFGD
+475 LIDTTLTMFGD

-492 SQGIGD
+492 SHGIGDNID
-498 NISENQVKKI
+498 NISENQIKKI
-508 INISDLTISILKSLA
+508 INISKLTISILKRLA
-523 ILSIGMRNGVQS
+523 ILSIGIRSGVQS
-535 MNRNILVMPEFL
+535 MNGNILVMPDFL
-547 FKILTNDKVNEIHK
+547 FKILTNDKVDERYKQEIK
-561 QKIKYLL
+561 DLL
-568 SELATLPS
+568 SKLAALPS

-582 AVKNFNDIE
+582 TVKDFDDIE
-591 DFLDKLLQSS
+591 EFLDKLLQSS

-629 SKDSKVSIMDVLR
+629 SKDSKVNIMGLLR
-642 CVNKTKTIGAAAQS
+642 VVNKTKTIGAAAQS
-656 LGHKDISK
+656 LGYEGISK
-664 KVIEFIKKIEELYH
+664 AVIKFIRGFEELYH
-678 DKYFPDGFDESKQH
+678 NKYFPDGFDENKQY
-692 TPSPLFLRSDQDTA
+692 TLSPLFLRSDQDTA
-706 YGSGVGL
+706 YDSGVGL
-713 PSYFDGTY
+713 PSYVDDTHAPFY
-721 ELFLRHYS
+721 RHHGQ
-729 RSALD
+729 SALD

-742 FDDEKQQSNQEH
+742 DVKKKKKQQSNQGN

>member
-360 AAIYNFTEII
+360 AAIYNFTEVI

-418 QASRSDDMYPVL
+418 QASGSDDMYPVL

-460 YVPNCIILGVMSDRS
+460 YVPNCIIQGVMSDRS

-508 INISDLTISILKSLA
+508 INTSDLTISILKSLA
-523 ILSIGMRNGVQS
+523 ILSIEMRNGVQS
-535 MNRNILVMPEFL
+535 MNRNILVMSEFL

>member
-1 MSLYNKDIMV
+1 MRNLLYKYLVIFYKQSL
-11 VFFTNI
+11 
-17 QKLISWLYRMRLRIR
+17 RLDPLELHIR
-32 NFIKDRF
+32 NFIKYRF
-39 LEKFSTNWVVV
+39 LEKFSANWVVV

-63 DYSSVILRPEELS
+63 DCSSIILNSEQLS
-76 SLFFSIGT
+76 SFFFSVGT
-84 ITGSMLAIV
+84 ITGSMLAIA

-98 QLISRSNEALSTRFY
+98 QLISRSSEALPARFY
-113 KAFARDIKID
+113 RIFARDTVID
-123 LSYILLG
+123 ISYALLG
-130 AITVGEFVLGTI
+130 LITIVEFGIGTTVDSDSRTLLLRI
-142 NSGGNNDTK
+142 GLLLLLLS
-151 IILLKTGILS
+151 II
-161 LLFSIMI
+161 I

-176 IKLMDNDQLVLI
+176 IKLMNNDQLVLM
-188 LAKKYKKEIDEM
+188 LAKNIKKEIDEM

-206 ISHILNIKHN
+206 ISHILNIKLN

-223 RAMQAYVYTTQ
+223 RATQANIYTTQ
-234 LHPKVNSLQNHLDG
+234 LHRKVNNLQNHLDG

-261 TYAAYN
+261 TYTAYN
-267 WLFLAFN
+267 WLRLAFN

-283 KYNSSIKYNPKA
+283 KYNTSIKCNLKA

-360 AAIYNFTEII
+360 TAIYNFTEVI

-394 KALQFKHRIDPTE
+394 KALQFKHRIDPVE
-407 NILKYLHKIIA
+407 SILKYLHKIIA
-418 QASRSDDMYPVL
+418 QASGPDDMYPVL

-441 NHIFAQD
+441 NQIFIQD

-460 YVPNCIILGVMSDRS
+460 YVPDCIILGVMNDRG
-475 LVDITLTVFGD
+475 LIDTTLTMFGD

-492 SQGIGD
+492 SHGIGDNID
-498 NISENQVKKI
+498 NISENQIKKI
-508 INISDLTISILKSLA
+508 INISKLTISILKRLA
-523 ILSIGMRNGVQS
+523 ILSIGIRSGVQS
-535 MNRNILVMPEFL
+535 MNGNILVMPDFL
-547 FKILTNDKVNEIHK
+547 FKILTNDKVDERYKQEIK
-561 QKIKYLL
+561 DLL
-568 SELATLPS
+568 SKLAALPS

-582 AVKNFNDIE
+582 TVKDFDDIE
-591 DFLDKLLQSS
+591 EFLDKLLQSS

-629 SKDSKVSIMDVLR
+629 SKDSKVNIMGLLR
-642 CVNKTKTIGAAAQS
+642 VVNKTKTIGAAAQS
-656 LGHKDISK
+656 LGYEGISK
-664 KVIEFIKKIEELYH
+664 AVIKFIRDFEELYH
-678 DKYFPDGFDESKQH
+678 NKYFPDGFDENKQY
-692 TPSPLFLRSDQDTA
+692 TLSPLFLRSDQDIA
-706 YGSGVGL
+706 YDSGVGL
-713 PSYFDGTY
+713 PSYVDDTHAPFY
-721 ELFLRHYS
+721 RHHGQ
-729 RSALD
+729 SALD

-742 FDDEKQQSNQEH
+742 DVKKKKKQQSNQGN

>member
-1 MSLYNKDIMV
+1 
-11 VFFTNI
+11 
-17 QKLISWLYRMRLRIR
+17 MRLRIR
-32 NFIKDRF
+32 NFIKYRF
-39 LEKFSTNWVVV
+39 LEKFSANWVVT
-50 PIFLFLAWLIICF
+50 PIFLLLAWLIFYF
-63 DYSSVILRPEELS
+63 DCSSIILNSEELS
-76 SLFFSIGT
+76 SPFFSIGT
-84 ITGSMLAIV
+84 ITGSMLAIA

-98 QLISRSNEALSTRFY
+98 QLISRSSEALPARFY
-113 KAFARDIKID
+113 RIFARDTVID
-123 LSYILLG
+123 ISYALLG
-130 AITVGEFVLGTI
+130 LITIVEFGIGITVNSDSGT
-142 NSGGNNDTK
+142 
-151 IILLKTGILS
+151 LLLRIGLLL

-176 IKLMDNDQLVLI
+176 IKLMNNDQLVLM

-267 WLFLAFN
+267 WLCLAFN

-283 KYNSSIKYNPKA
+283 KYNSSIKCNPKA
-295 GLISESDVAAF
+295 GLILESDVAAF

-360 AAIYNFTEII
+360 AAIYNFTEVI

-394 KALQFKHRIDPTE
+394 KALQFKHRIDPIE
-407 NILKYLHKIIA
+407 NILKYLHKIIV
-418 QASRSDDMYPVL
+418 QASGSDDMYPVL

-460 YVPNCIILGVMSDRS
+460 YVPNCIIFGVMNDRG
-475 LVDITLTVFGD
+475 LVDIALTVFGD

-498 NISENQVKKI
+498 NISENQIKKI
-508 INISDLTISILKSLA
+508 INVSELTISILKRLA
-523 ILSIGMRNGVQS
+523 ILSIGIRSGVQS
-535 MNRNILVMPEFL
+535 MNGNILVMPDFL
-547 FKILTNDKVNEIHK
+547 FKILTNDKVDERYKQEIK
-561 QKIKYLL
+561 DLL
-568 SELATLPS
+568 SKLAALPS

-582 AVKNFNDIE
+582 TVKDFDDIE
-591 DFLDKLLQSS
+591 EFLDKLLQSS

-629 SKDSKVSIMDVLR
+629 SKDSKVNIMDLLR
-642 CVNKTKTIGAAAQS
+642 VVNKTKTIGTASQS
-656 LGHKDISK
+656 LGYTNISK
-664 KVIEFIKKIEELYH
+664 KVIEFIKKFEELYH
-678 DKYFPDGFDESKQH
+678 DKYFPDGFDENKQH

-706 YGSGVGL
+706 YDSGVGL

-721 ELFLRHYS
+721 ELFFRHHS
-729 RSALD
+729 QSALD

-742 FDDEKQQSNQEH
+742 NVKKKKQQSNQGH

>member
-1 MSLYNKDIMV
+1 
-11 VFFTNI
+11 
-17 QKLISWLYRMRLRIR
+17 MRLRIR
-32 NFIKDRF
+32 NFIKSRF
-39 LEKFSTNWVVV
+39 LEKFSANWVVV

-63 DYSSVILRPEELS
+63 DCSSIILNSEQLS
-76 SLFFSIGT
+76 SFFFSVGA
-84 ITGSMLAIV
+84 ITGSMLAIA

-98 QLISRSNEALSTRFY
+98 QLISRSSEALPARFY
-113 KAFARDIKID
+113 RIFARDTVID
-123 LSYILLG
+123 ISYALLG
-130 AITVGEFVLGTI
+130 LITIVEFGIGITV
-142 NSGGNNDTK
+142 NSDSRTLLLRIGLLLLLLS
-151 IILLKTGILS
+151 II
-161 LLFSIMI
+161 I

-176 IKLMDNDQLVLI
+176 IKLMSNDQLVLM

-200 NYLAKR
+200 NYVAKR
-206 ISHILNIKHN
+206 ISHILNIKLN

-223 RAMQAYVYTTQ
+223 RATQANIYTTQ
-234 LHPKVNSLQNHLDG
+234 LHPKVNNLQNHLDG

-261 TYAAYN
+261 TYTAYN
-267 WLFLAFN
+267 WLRLAFN
-274 LIIVYTLSR
+274 LIIVYTMSR
-283 KYNSSIKYNPKA
+283 KYNTSIKYNPKA

-360 AAIYNFTEII
+360 AAIYNFTEVI

-382 FEASDALNQIAK
+382 FEASDALSQIVK
-394 KALQFKHRIDPTE
+394 KALRFKHRIDPIE

-418 QASRSDDMYPVL
+418 QASGSDDMYPVL
-430 KNGID
+430 ENGID

-441 NHIFAQD
+441 NQIFIQD
-448 ELTDRRLRIMQD
+448 ELTDYRLRIMQK
-460 YVPNCIILGVMSDRS
+460 YVPDCIILGVMNDRS

-508 INISDLTISILKSLA
+508 INISELTISILKRLA
-523 ILSIGMRNGVQS
+523 ILSIGVRSGVQS
-535 MNRNILVMPEFL
+535 MNRNILVMSEFL
-547 FKILTNDKVNEIHK
+547 PKILANDKVNEIHK

-568 SELATLPS
+568 SELATLTS
-576 SLPKLE
+576 SLPRLE

-642 CVNKTKTIGAAAQS
+642 DVNKTKTIGAAAQS
-656 LGHKDISK
+656 LGHKGISE
-664 KVIEFIKKIEELYH
+664 KVIESIRNFEELYH
-678 DKYFPDGFDESKQH
+678 DKYFPDGFDENKQYI
-692 TPSPLFLRSDQDTA
+692 PSPLFLRSDQNTVYD
-706 YGSGVGL
+706 GGVGL
-713 PSYFDGTY
+713 PSYFDDTY
-721 ELFLRHYS
+721 ALFYRYHS
-729 RSALD
+729 QSTLD
-734 KFEKSIWR
+734 KFEKSIWINVKR
-742 FDDEKQQSNQEH
+742 KKQQSSQGY

>member
-1 MSLYNKDIMV
+1 MV
-11 VFFTNI
+11 VFSTNI

-32 NFIKDRF
+32 NFIKSRF
-39 LEKFSTNWVVV
+39 LEKFSANWVVV

-63 DYSSVILRPEELS
+63 DCSSIILNSEQLS
-76 SLFFSIGT
+76 SFFFSVGA
-84 ITGSMLAIV
+84 ITGSMLAIA

-98 QLISRSNEALSTRFY
+98 QLISRSSEALPARFY
-113 KAFARDIKID
+113 RIFARDTVID
-123 LSYILLG
+123 ISYALLG
-130 AITVGEFVLGTI
+130 LITIVEFGIGITV
-142 NSGGNNDTK
+142 NSDSRTLLLRIGLLLLLLS
-151 IILLKTGILS
+151 II
-161 LLFSIMI
+161 I

-176 IKLMDNDQLVLI
+176 IKLMSNDQLVLM

-200 NYLAKR
+200 NYVAKR
-206 ISHILNIKHN
+206 ISHILNIKLN

-223 RAMQAYVYTTQ
+223 RATQANIYTTQ
-234 LHPKVNSLQNHLDG
+234 LHPKVNNLQNHLDG

-261 TYAAYN
+261 TYTAYN
-267 WLFLAFN
+267 WLRLAFN
-274 LIIVYTLSR
+274 LIIVYTMSR
-283 KYNSSIKYNPKA
+283 KYNTSIKYNPKA

-360 AAIYNFTEII
+360 AAIYNFTEVI

-382 FEASDALNQIAK
+382 FEASDALSQIVK
-394 KALQFKHRIDPTE
+394 KALRFKHRIDPIE

-418 QASRSDDMYPVL
+418 QASGSDDMYPVL
-430 KNGID
+430 ENGID

-441 NHIFAQD
+441 NQIFIQD
-448 ELTDRRLRIMQD
+448 ELTDYRLRIMQK
-460 YVPNCIILGVMSDRS
+460 YVPDCIILGVMNDRS

-508 INISDLTISILKSLA
+508 INISELTISILKRLA
-523 ILSIGMRNGVQS
+523 ILSIGVRSGVQS
-535 MNRNILVMPEFL
+535 MNRNILVMSEFL
-547 FKILTNDKVNEIHK
+547 PKILANDKVNEIHK

-568 SELATLPS
+568 SELATLTS
-576 SLPKLE
+576 SLPRLE

-642 CVNKTKTIGAAAQS
+642 DVNKTKTIGAAAQS
-656 LGHKDISK
+656 LGHKGISE
-664 KVIEFIKKIEELYH
+664 KVIESIRNFEELYH
-678 DKYFPDGFDESKQH
+678 DKYFPDGFDENKQYI
-692 TPSPLFLRSDQDTA
+692 PSPLFLRSDQNTVYD
-706 YGSGVGL
+706 GGVGL
-713 PSYFDGTY
+713 PSYFDDTY
-721 ELFLRHYS
+721 ALFYRYYS
-729 RSALD
+729 QSTLD
-734 KFEKSIWR
+734 KFEKSIWINVKR
-742 FDDEKQQSNQEH
+742 KKQQSSQGY

>member
-1 MSLYNKDIMV
+1 MRNLLYKYLVIFYKQSL
-11 VFFTNI
+11 
-17 QKLISWLYRMRLRIR
+17 RLDPLELHIR
-32 NFIKDRF
+32 NFIKYRF
-39 LEKFSTNWVVV
+39 LEKFSASWVVM
-50 PIFLFLAWLIICF
+50 PIFLSLAWLIICF
-63 DYSSVILRPEELS
+63 DCFSIILNSEELR

-84 ITGSMLAIV
+84 ITGSMLAIA

-98 QLISRSNEALSTRFY
+98 QLISRSSEALPARFY
-113 KAFARDIKID
+113 RIFARDTVID
-123 LSYILLG
+123 ISYALLG
-130 AITVGEFVLGTI
+130 LITIVEFGIGITVNSDSGT
-142 NSGGNNDTK
+142 
-151 IILLKTGILS
+151 LLLRFGLLL

-176 IKLMDNDQLVLI
+176 VRLMNNDQLVLI

-206 ISHILNIKHN
+206 ISRILNIKHN

-223 RAMQAYVYTTQ
+223 RATQANIYTTQ
-234 LHPKVNSLQNHLDG
+234 LHPKVNNLQNHLDG

-261 TYAAYN
+261 TYTAYN
-267 WLFLAFN
+267 WLRLAFN

-283 KYNSSIKYNPKA
+283 KYNTSIKCNLKA

-360 AAIYNFTEII
+360 TAIYNFTEII

-394 KALQFKHRIDPTE
+394 KALQFKHRIDPIE

-418 QASRSDDMYPVL
+418 QASGSDDMYPVL
-430 KNGID
+430 KNAID

-441 NHIFAQD
+441 NQIFIQD
-448 ELTDRRLRIMQD
+448 ELTDRRLRIMQK
-460 YVPNCIILGVMSDRS
+460 YVPDCIVLSTINDRG

-486 NIFAYA
+486 NIFTYA
-492 SQGIGD
+492 SYGIRD
-498 NISENQVKKI
+498 NISENQIKKI
-508 INISDLTISILKSLA
+508 INISKLTISILKKLA
-523 ILSIGMRNGVQS
+523 NLSTGIYNGVQN
-535 MNRNILVMPEFL
+535 MNRSILVMSEFL
-547 FKILTNDKVNEIHK
+547 FKVLADDKVEERHK
-561 QKIKYLL
+561 QEIKYLL
-568 SELATLPS
+568 LKLATLPS
-576 SLPKLE
+576 NLPKLE
-582 AVKNFNDIE
+582 NIKYFDDVE

-601 LIGVENNQLDYS
+601 FMGIENNQLDYS
-613 GKVLSSI
+613 RKNLDSI
-620 FKYLEDAVN
+620 FKYLENAVSSKN
-629 SKDSKVSIMDVLR
+629 SQDYIMDLLR
-642 CVNKTKTIGAAAQS
+642 TVNKTKIVGATAQS
-656 LGHKDISK
+656 LRYKDISK
-664 KVIEFIKKIEELYH
+664 AVIEFIRKFEELYH
-678 DKYFPDGFDESKQH
+678 DKYFPDGFDESKQY
-692 TPSPLFLRSDQDTA
+692 TPPPLFLHSNPNTVYD
-706 YGSGVGL
+706 SGVGL
-713 PSYFDGTY
+713 PSYFDDMLYT
-721 ELFLRHYS
+721 LFYRYHDQS
-729 RSALD
+729 ILD

-742 FDDEKQQSNQEH
+742 SAKKSQSSQEL

>member
-1 MSLYNKDIMV
+1 
-11 VFFTNI
+11 
-17 QKLISWLYRMRLRIR
+17 MRLRIR

-360 AAIYNFTEII
+360 AAIYNFTEVI

-418 QASRSDDMYPVL
+418 QASGSDDMYPVL

-460 YVPNCIILGVMSDRS
+460 YVPNCIIQGVMSDRS

-508 INISDLTISILKSLA
+508 INTSDLTISILKSLA
-523 ILSIGMRNGVQS
+523 ILSIEMRNGVQS
-535 MNRNILVMPEFL
+535 MNRNILVMSEFL

-642 CVNKTKTIGAAAQS
+642 CVNKTKTIGAVAQS